1 MTTPTRTGE
10 MRELAS
16 GSFVRG
22 RDVPWETVGEGLR
35 RQVLG
40 YGPDLMMVRVE
51 FEPGA
56 VGALHHHPHRQVT
69 YVAAG
74 SFEASVGGHT
84 QLLGP
89 GDCFFVAADLVHG
102 VVALER
108 GTLID
113 VFTPAREDFVPPKPV
128 TPAVTPAVAPAG
140 S

>member
-1 MTTPTRTGE
+1 MTTSSS
-10 MRELAS
+10 LAS
-16 GSFVRG
+16 EAFVCT
-22 RDVPWETVGEGLR
+22 RDVPWETVADGVR

-56 VGALHHHPHRQVT
+56 VGALHHHLHRQVT

-74 SFEASVGGHT
+74 SFEASVDGRKER
-84 QLLGP
+84 LGA

-113 VFTPAREDFVPPKPV
+113 VFTPAREDFVPP
-128 TPAVTPAVAPAG
+128 TPLPAPTRP
-140 S
+140 